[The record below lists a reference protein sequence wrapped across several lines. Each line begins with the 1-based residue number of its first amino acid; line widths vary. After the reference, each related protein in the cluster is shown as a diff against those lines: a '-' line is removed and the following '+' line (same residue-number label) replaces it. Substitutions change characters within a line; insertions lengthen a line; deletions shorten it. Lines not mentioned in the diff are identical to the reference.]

1 MLNNLQLMLLK
12 LLQKEKLK
20 KKAEATGDLIDNKIA
35 SIVAKSY
42 NVKIVGVSKHP
53 QPHDSETV
61 TNEHNKEIP
70 KERYK
75 SPEEK

>member
-1 MLNNLQLMLLK
+1 M
-12 LLQKEKLK
+12 
-20 KKAEATGDLIDNKIA
+20 
-35 SIVAKSY
+35 
-42 NVKIVGVSKHP
+42 GVSKHP

-75 SPEEK
+75 SPEEKQEIIDELNLK

>member
-1 MLNNLQLMLLK
+1 M
-12 LLQKEKLK
+12 
-20 KKAEATGDLIDNKIA
+20 IDNKIA

-75 SPEEK
+75 SPEEKQEIIDELSLK